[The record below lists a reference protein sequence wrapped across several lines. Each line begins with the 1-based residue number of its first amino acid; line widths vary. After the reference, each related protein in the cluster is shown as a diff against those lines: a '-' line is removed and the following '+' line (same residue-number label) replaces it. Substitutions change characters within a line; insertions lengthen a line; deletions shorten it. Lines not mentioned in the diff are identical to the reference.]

1 MKVNNIEIEERIFQK
16 THDLILARGLRG
28 WNMDTLAKECGLA
41 KNTLYKIIGSKETLF
56 EKIVMRQLSKNLQ
69 LVDRMIQA
77 SDDYSKISISIP
89 KRFSRLVSRF
99 EKKALSLIYLEYPG
113 IEKKAKN
120 LMRDLA
126 SNLISAIRKG
136 QENKTVRDDV
146 EPEFIFEII
155 KAVSDHY
162 VLRSDLEG
170 IEFENAYTKA
180 MLCLNEGIIKHKGEE

>member
-1 MKVNNIEIEERIFQK
+1 MKINNLEIEERILKK
-16 THDLILARGLRG
+16 THDLILSRGLRG

-56 EKIVMRQLSKNLQ
+56 EKIVMRQLSKNLKT
-69 LVDRMIQA
+69 VDRMIQGT
-77 SDDYSKISISIP
+77 DDYSKISISIP
-89 KRFSRLVSRF
+89 KKFSRLVSGF
-99 EKKALSLIYLEYPG
+99 DVKALNLIYLEYPG
-113 IEKKAKN
+113 IEKKAKK
-120 LMRDLA
+120 LMRDLG

-146 EPEFIFEII
+146 KPEFIFEII

-162 VLRSDLEG
+162 ILHSDLEG
-170 IEFENAYTKA
+170 EEFEKAYTKA